1 MYCYFDYFCSD
12 KVYLL
17 LKMNFLKLKD
27 IANILSGVYL
37 RPSPSGKIA
46 YLQVSDLQASPLEK
60 TTLKVDFVPKLSRYL
75 LQKGDI
81 LFAGKG
87 TKYLC
92 QTFNLDIQAV
102 PSTTLYIIRPNL
114 KQVLPEYLCWFLNLP
129 QTELLVRTT
138 QVGSSTPLIHK
149 SSLEEL
155 EVPLPDLANQSRTLE
170 IVALQQREQEL
181 LAAIAEKRTQIT
193 NQIILKWITIKK

>member
-1 MYCYFDYFCSD
+1 
-12 KVYLL
+12 
-17 LKMNFLKLKD
+17 MNSCKLKE

-37 RPSPSGKIA
+37 RPSPSGEIA
-46 YLQVSDLQASPLEK
+46 YLQVSDLQGSPSER
-60 TTLKVDFVPKLSRYL
+60 TTLKVDFVPKLSQYL

-92 QTFNLDIQAV
+92 QTFKLDIQAV
-102 PSTTLYIIRPNL
+102 PSTTLYIIRPKT

-129 QTELLVRTT
+129 QTETTIKAT
-138 QVGSSTPLIHK
+138 QVGSSIPLIHK

-155 EVPLPDLANQSRTLE
+155 EVPLPDFASQSRTLE
-170 IVALQQREQEL
+170 IAALQQREQEL
-181 LAAIAEKRTQIT
+181 LAAIAEKRTQVT
-193 NQIILKWITIKK
+193 NQIIFKWITINK

>member
-1 MYCYFDYFCSD
+1 
-12 KVYLL
+12 
-17 LKMNFLKLKD
+17 MNILKLKD
-27 IANILSGVYL
+27 IANVLSGVYL
-37 RPSPSGKIA
+37 RPSPSGEIA
-46 YLQVSDLQASPLEK
+46 YIQASDLQVSPSKK

-102 PSTTLYIIRPNL
+102 PSTTLYMICPNRER
-114 KQVLPEYLCWFLNLP
+114 VLPEYLCWFLNLP
-129 QTELLVRTT
+129 QTESLVRAT
-138 QVGSSTPLIHK
+138 QVGSSIPLIHK

-155 EVPLPDLANQSRTLE
+155 EIPVPDINTQSRALE
-170 IVALQQREQEL
+170 IAALQERERQL
-181 LAAIAEKRTQIT
+181 LASIAEKRALIT
-193 NQIILKWITIKK
+193 NQILYKLISKDNSK

>member
-1 MYCYFDYFCSD
+1 
-12 KVYLL
+12 
-17 LKMNFLKLKD
+17 MNTYKLKE
-27 IANILSGVYL
+27 IANVLSGVYL
-37 RPSPSGKIA
+37 RPSPSGEIA
-46 YLQVSDLQASPLEK
+46 YLQVSDLQATPSER
-60 TTLKVDFVPKLSRYL
+60 TTLKVDFIPKLSQYL

-102 PSTTLYIIRPNL
+102 PSTTLYIIRPNPN
-114 KQVLPEYLCWFLNLP
+114 QVLPEYLCWFLNLP
-129 QTELLVRTT
+129 KTETSIKAT
-138 QVGSSTPLIHK
+138 QVGSSIPLIHK

-155 EVPLPDLANQSRTLE
+155 EVPLPDLANQFRTLE

-181 LAAIAEKRTQIT
+181 LTAIAEKRTQIT

>member
-1 MYCYFDYFCSD
+1 MHICIV

-17 LKMNFLKLKD
+17 LKMNIYKLKE

-46 YLQVSDLQASPLEK
+46 YLQVSDLQVLPSEK
-60 TTLKVDFVPKLSRYL
+60 TTLKVDFVPKLDRYM
-75 LQKGDI
+75 LQRGDI

-87 TKYLC
+87 AKYLC

-102 PSTTLYIIRPNL
+102 PSTTLYMIRPNQE
-114 KQVLPEYLCWFLNLP
+114 QVLPEYLCWFLNLP
-129 QTELLVRTT
+129 QTESLVRAT
-138 QVGSSTPLIHK
+138 QVGSSIPLIHK

-155 EVPLPDLANQSRTLE
+155 EIPILDINTQSRALE
-170 IVALQQREQEL
+170 IATLQQRERQL
-181 LAAIAEKRTQIT
+181 LASIAEKRAVIT
-193 NQIILKWITIKK
+193 NQILYKLIVKR

>member
-1 MYCYFDYFCSD
+1 MK
-12 KVYLL
+12 KV
-17 LKMNFLKLKD
+17 KLKD
-27 IANILSGVYL
+27 ISKVLSGVYL

-46 YLQVSDLQASPLEK
+46 YLQVSDLQVSLSEK

-92 QTFNLDIQAV
+92 QTYNLDIRAV
-102 PSTTLYIIRPNL
+102 PSTTLYMIRPN
-114 KQVLPEYLCWFLNLP
+114 QERVLPEYLCWFLNLP
-129 QTELLVRTT
+129 QTESIVKAT
-138 QVGSSTPLIHK
+138 QVGSSIPLIHK

-155 EVPLPDLANQSRTLE
+155 EIPVPDLATQSHILKITN
-170 IVALQQREQEL
+170 LQQREQQL
-181 LAAIAEKRTQIT
+181 MAAIAEKRAQVT
-193 NQIILKWITIKK
+193 NQILYKLIIK

>member
-1 MYCYFDYFCSD
+1 MDI
-12 KVYLL
+12 
-17 LKMNFLKLKD
+17 LKLKD
-27 IANILSGVYL
+27 IANVLSGVYL
-37 RPSPSGKIA
+37 RPSPSGEIA
-46 YLQVSDLQASPLEK
+46 YLQVSDLQSSLSEK

-102 PSTTLYIIRPNL
+102 PSTTLYMIRPNRER
-114 KQVLPEYLCWFLNLP
+114 VLPEYLCWFLNLP
-129 QTELLVRTT
+129 QTESIVKAT
-138 QVGSSTPLIHK
+138 QVGSSIPLIHK

-155 EVPLPDLANQSRTLE
+155 EIPVPDLNIQSRTLE
-170 IVALQQREQEL
+170 ISSLQQRERQL
-181 LAAIAEKRTQIT
+181 LETIAEKRALIT
-193 NQIILKWITIKK
+193 NQILYKLITKDNYK

>member
-1 MYCYFDYFCSD
+1 
-12 KVYLL
+12 
-17 LKMNFLKLKD
+17 MNTLKLKD

-37 RPSPSGKIA
+37 RPSPSGGIA
-46 YLQVSDLQASPLEK
+46 YLQVSDLQASLSEK
-60 TTLKVDFVPKLSRYL
+60 NTLKVDFIPKLSRYL

-102 PSTTLYIIRPNL
+102 PSTTLYMIRPNRE
-114 KQVLPEYLCWFLNLP
+114 QVLPEYLCWFLNLP
-129 QTELLVRTT
+129 QTESLVRAT
-138 QVGSSTPLIHK
+138 QVGSSIPLIHK

-155 EVPLPDLANQSRTLE
+155 EIPVPDLNTQSRALE
-170 IVALQQREQEL
+170 IAALQQRERHI
-181 LAAIAEKRTQIT
+181 LASIAEKRAMIT
-193 NQIILKWITIKK
+193 NQILYKLIVEN

>member
-1 MYCYFDYFCSD
+1 
-12 KVYLL
+12 
-17 LKMNFLKLKD
+17 MNILKLKD
-27 IANILSGVYL
+27 IANVLSGVYL
-37 RPSPSGKIA
+37 RPSPSGDIA
-46 YLQVSDLQASPLEK
+46 YLQVSDLQASPSEK

-102 PSTTLYIIRPNL
+102 PSTTLYMIHPNRER
-114 KQVLPEYLCWFLNLP
+114 VLPEYLCWFLNLP
-129 QTELLVRTT
+129 QTESLVRAT
-138 QVGSSTPLIHK
+138 QVGSSIPLIHK

-155 EVPLPDLANQSRTLE
+155 EIPVPDINTQSRALE
-170 IVALQQREQEL
+170 IVALQQREQQL
-181 LAAIAEKRTQIT
+181 LASIAEKRALIT
-193 NQIILKWITIKK
+193 NQILYKLILKDNSK